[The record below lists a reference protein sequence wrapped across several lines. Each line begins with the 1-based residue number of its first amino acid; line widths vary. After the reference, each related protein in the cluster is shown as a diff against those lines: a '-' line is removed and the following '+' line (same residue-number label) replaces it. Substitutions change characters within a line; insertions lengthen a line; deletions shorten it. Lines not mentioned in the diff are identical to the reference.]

1 MLLQKQ
7 AQLNTPATSFIC
19 QLQFNSMMIGSIS
32 TNARRARAKL
42 LLQKLITFVLLV
54 LSTSPVVVAYDFSL
68 VQR

>member
-7 AQLNTPATSFIC
+7 AQLNTLATSFIC

-32 TNARRARAKL
+32 TNARRARSKL

-54 LSTSPVVVAYDFSL
+54 LSTSPVVVTYDFSL